1 VQKLGE
7 QKRVHASAGQ
17 LLAGPALY
25 TSKDGET
32 ASHVQTLAK
41 LRHEVTVATP
51 LNAPGDE
58 LEFAQSIRCEKDTGK
73 GIRAGPRWSEI

>member
-1 VQKLGE
+1 
-7 QKRVHASAGQ
+7 
-17 LLAGPALY
+17 
-25 TSKDGET
+25 
-32 ASHVQTLAK
+32 
-41 LRHEVTVATP
+41 VTVATP